1 MAISPN
7 VTFVSGATYTATQ
20 ANQYPFGIVAKAS
33 SSTNYTLTTTMTATT
48 GMSVTFTAIANRNYK
63 ITYYEP
69 YVETTSAA
77 SGQTNLR
84 IFQTNTAGTQLNQA
98 FVSNSAAVKIVG
110 SANVVTVVGN
120 FSAGSITVIGAAATS
135 SITGTPLLQRNLFF
149 QSFLFVEDMGPA

>member
-7 VTFVSGATYTATQ
+7 VTFVSGAVFTATQ
-20 ANQYPFGIVAKAS
+20 GNQFPFGIVAKATS
-33 SSTNYTLTTTMTATT
+33 TTNYTLTTTMTATT

-77 SGQTNLR
+77 SGQTNLK
-84 IFQTNTAGTQLNQA
+84 IFKTNTAGDQQTQS
-98 FVSNSAAVKIVG
+98 FVSNSAAVKIIGTSNIVFV
-110 SANVVTVVGN
+110 NT
-120 FSAGSITVIGAAATS
+120 FSAGSVTIIGAANTT

-149 QSFLFVEDMGPA
+149 QAQLFVEDMGPA

>member
-7 VTFVSGATYTATQ
+7 TTFTIGQVLTATQ
-20 ANQYPFGIVAKAS
+20 ANQFPFGIVAKATS
-33 SSTNYTLTTTMTATT
+33 ASNYTLTTTMTATT
-48 GMSVTFTAIANRNYK
+48 GMSVSFTAIANRNYK

-77 SGQTNLR
+77 SGQTNLK
-84 IFQTNTAGTQLNQA
+84 IFQTSTAGTQLNQG

-110 SANVVTVVGN
+110 SANAIAVST
-120 FSAGSITVIGAAATS
+120 FSAGSVTVIGAASTS

-149 QSFLFVEDMGPA
+149 AATLIVEDMGPA

>member
-1 MAISPN
+1 MAINPN
-7 VTFVSGATYTATQ
+7 VTFVAGAIYSASE
-20 ANQYPFGIVAKAS
+20 ANRYPFGIVAKAVS
-33 SSTNYTLTTTMTATT
+33 TTNYTLTTTMTATT

-77 SGQTNLR
+77 SGQTNTK
-84 IFQTNTAGTQLNQA
+84 IFVTNTAGTQLMQG

-120 FSAGSITVIGAAATS
+120 FSAGSITVIGAASVS

-149 QSFLFVEDMGPA
+149 PATLIVEDMGPS

>member
-7 VTFVSGATYTATQ
+7 VTFVSGAVYTAAQ
-20 ANQYPFGIVAKAS
+20 ANQYPFGIVAKAAS
-33 SSTNYTLTTTMTATT
+33 TTNYTLTTTMTQTT
-48 GMSVTFTAIANRNYK
+48 GMTVTWTAIANRNYK

-77 SGQTNLR
+77 SGQTNLK
-84 IFQTNTAGTQLNQA
+84 IFQTNTAGTQLNQG

-110 SANVVTVVGN
+110 SANVVTVVAN
-120 FSAGSITVIGAAATS
+120 FSAGSITVIGAASTS

-149 QSFLFVEDMGPA
+149 GSFLIVEDMGPA

>member
-7 VTFVSGATYTATQ
+7 TTFVSGAVFTAAQ
-20 ANQYPFGIVAKAS
+20 ANQFPFGIVAKATS
-33 SSTNYTLTTTMTATT
+33 TTNYTLTTTMTQTT
-48 GMSVTFTAIANRNYK
+48 GMTVTFTAIANRNYK

-77 SGQTNLR
+77 NGQTNLK

-98 FVSNSAAVKIVG
+98 FISNSAAVKIVG
-110 SANVVTVVGN
+110 TSTVIAIST
-120 FSAGSITVIGAAATS
+120 FSAGSTTIIGAANTT

-149 QSFLFVEDMGPA
+149 APYLLVEDLGPA